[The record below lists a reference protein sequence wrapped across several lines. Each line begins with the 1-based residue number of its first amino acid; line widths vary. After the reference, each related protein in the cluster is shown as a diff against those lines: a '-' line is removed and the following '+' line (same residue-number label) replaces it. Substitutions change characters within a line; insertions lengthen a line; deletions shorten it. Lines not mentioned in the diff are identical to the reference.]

1 MDNQIPVRTAL
12 SGFKPVAG
20 ENTLIEAPLNG
31 KINLRGNPN
40 NATFIKGVEN
50 ALGLVLPPA
59 ANTVTSSA
67 ELHIFWLGPDEWL
80 IHLPLESVEE
90 KSNALREALDHQ
102 HTAIT
107 EVSDYFSVLQLS
119 GPLAREIIA
128 SASPFD
134 TRPQHFTNG
143 ECAQTRFGH
152 ASILLWPL
160 EGSPAF
166 GLQVRWSYAQYVYDY
181 LSQSI
186 RNAEALNAFELNSH
200 TSNNI
205 SLTPTP

>member
-1 MDNQIPVRTAL
+1 VDNPIPVRTAL
-12 SGFKPVAG
+12 SDCKPVTG

-40 NATFIKGVEN
+40 NAAFIKGVEN

-67 ELHIFWLGPDEWL
+67 ELHIFWLGPNEWL
-80 IHLPLESVEE
+80 IHLPLETVEE
-90 KSNALREALDHQ
+90 KSKALREALDHQ
-102 HTAIT
+102 HAAIT
-107 EVSDYFSVLQLS
+107 EVSDYFSVLELS
-119 GPLAREIIA
+119 GPQSREIVA

-134 TRPQHFTNG
+134 TRPQHFKAG

-160 EGSPAF
+160 AESLGF

-205 SLTPTP
+205 SLTPIP